1 MNIKPARQSVLPI
14 GIGLATVWL
23 VVAGLSTARAQS
35 AISQAPLAVAAV
47 DRPQDPVVV
56 KGASFPAF
64 SGAPLG
70 DLVLFAYRSGTWAPI
85 PFQIDEV
92 NITGTYV
99 ISDGGLLDAND
110 ELVFMAGDAGDSVS
124 TAIWPADTQSRLYS
138 RYAITVTDPL
148 SAGGQAWV
156 YFYRSTTLIP
166 SSARYIT
173 WTESVQTATAISY
186 TAAFSPAAFVGLSDL
201 FINGDSVDILDRQKT
216 RATALSGLVSI
227 NEETIVDLLGPVTIT
242 LPAVGPVR
250 AATNAGGLNAALYG
264 SRIEFDA
271 SLSGTIEV
279 PVFGSVPFDFI
290 RTSFD
295 WISPTISGITTYY
308 DSNTAGG
315 VTIDGVMDAIPTTP
329 PNDWFQVNGGA
340 SGPGGIVA
348 AIPNVDTSGG
358 ILSNYYRD
366 DSTCDPGDT
375 GDHRC
380 YGDAG
385 LRIDGPGP
393 VISFTLVAYV
403 LPPGTT
409 ANVGETYFERADNP
423 LTAAVAEQCFA
434 PSSSGCL
441 RIYLPLVVKNFAG
454 AP

>member
-1 MNIKPARQSVLPI
+1 MNIKAVRQFVLPL
-14 GIGLATVWL
+14 GIGLAAVWL
-23 VVAGLSTARAQS
+23 VVAGLSTAWAQS
-35 AISQAPLAVAAV
+35 TAPLTPLDVAAIS
-47 DRPQDPVVV
+47 RPQDPVVLS
-56 KGASFPAF
+56 GANFSAF
-64 SGAPLG
+64 SGTPLSN
-70 DLVLFAYRSGTWAPI
+70 LVLYAYHSNAWTPI

-99 ISDGGLLDAND
+99 VSDGGLLDAND
-110 ELVFMAGDAGDSVS
+110 ELVFMAGDAGDGVS
-124 TAIWPADTQSRLYS
+124 PAIWPADAQSRLYS
-138 RYAITVTDPL
+138 RYAIAVTDPL
-148 SAGGQAWV
+148 SAASQAWA
-156 YFYRSTTLIP
+156 YLYRSTTLAP

-173 WTESVQTATAISY
+173 WTESAQTATAISY

-201 FINGDSVDILDRQKT
+201 FINGGSVDILDRQKA

-227 NEETIVDLLGPVTIT
+227 DEGTIVGLVGPATVT

-279 PVFGSVPFDFI
+279 PIFGSVPLDFI

-308 DSNTAGG
+308 DSNTPGG
-315 VTIDGVMDAIPTTP
+315 VTIDGVMDAVPTTP

-340 SGPGGIVA
+340 GGPGGIVA
-348 AIPNVDTSGG
+348 VIPNIHPNGG
-358 ILSNYYRD
+358 TVSNYYRD
-366 DSTCDPGDT
+366 NGTIDPSDT
-375 GDHRC
+375 GDQRS

-385 LRIDGPGP
+385 LRIDSPGP
-393 VISFTLVAYV
+393 VISFTFMAYV

-409 ANVGETYFERADNP
+409 SNVGATYFNRAKNP
-423 LTAAVAEQCFA
+423 LSATAAEQKPFT
-434 PSSSGCL
+434 
-441 RIYLPLVVKNFAG
+441 IYLPVAMKNLAS

>member
-1 MNIKPARQSVLPI
+1 MNIKVARQFVLPI
-14 GIGLATVWL
+14 GIGLAVAWL
-23 VVAGLSTARAQS
+23 VVAGLSTAQAQS
-35 AISQAPLAVAAV
+35 TASQVPLAAAAV
-47 DRPQDPVVV
+47 NRPQDPVVV
-56 KGASFPAF
+56 KGANFSAF
-64 SGAPLG
+64 SGTLLD
-70 DLVLFAYRSGTWAPI
+70 DLVLHAYRSGNWTAI

-99 ISDGGLLDAND
+99 ISDGGLLDPND

-148 SAGGQAWV
+148 SVGGQAWV
-156 YFYRSTTLIP
+156 YLYRSTTLTP

-173 WTESVQTATAISY
+173 WTESAQTATAISY

-201 FINGDSVDILDRQKT
+201 FINGRSADILDRQKF
-216 RATALSGLVSI
+216 RAQIFFLTL
-227 NEETIVDLLGPVTIT
+227 NEETLRTFVPATVT
-242 LPAVGPVR
+242 LPAVGPIR
-250 AATNAGGLNAALYG
+250 AAASDGGSRTAFYG
-264 SRIEFDA
+264 SRIDFDVTLD
-271 SLSGTIEV
+271 LSILGGFL
-279 PVFGSVPFDFI
+279 PDFI

-315 VTIDGVMDAIPTTP
+315 VTIDGVTDAVPTTP

-340 SGPGGIVA
+340 GGPGGLVA

-358 ILSNYYRD
+358 ALSNYYTD

-375 GDHRC
+375 GDHQC

-423 LTAAVAEQCFA
+423 LTAAVAEQCFT